1 MIIPV
6 IFIPRPS
13 LNQTG
18 ESEECDGHQSCC
30 DQNDG
35 RSLERMGHIVILDLF
50 TDTGKQD
57 DGDRKSNRNADTIDN
72 ALNKVIFLLH
82 IGQGHA

>member
-1 MIIPV
+1 
-6 IFIPRPS
+6 
-13 LNQTG
+13 
-18 ESEECDGHQSCC
+18 
-30 DQNDG
+30 
-35 RSLERMGHIVILDLF
+35 MGHIVILDLF

-57 DGDRKSNRNADTIDN
+57 VGFLKSNLNADTIDN